1 MRPSVTLTWL
11 GSAAAIFALLIAGCK
26 YSSLAGALPGPA
38 SAPTFKFVVLPSS
51 TELLR
56 AAVTPDGSAVRL
68 AYSVEG
74 AEIFIEERPAL
85 AAPQPPAIEGNE
97 EFSLDGYA
105 ATYDES
111 AGYRGVR
118 ALTWYRPD
126 VTVTLSSRDAVSTP
140 LLIDI
145 ALELR

>member
-1 MRPSVTLTWL
+1 MI
-11 GSAAAIFALLIAGCK
+11 AAAYLAALALHNAAL
-26 YSSLAGALPGPA
+26 SPLAQLANAERLA
-38 SAPTFKFVVLPSS
+38 TFKFVVLPSS

-74 AEIFIEERPAL
+74 AEIFVEERPAS
-85 AAPQPPAIEGNE
+85 AAPQPVITGDEV
-97 EFSLDGYA
+97 FSLDGYA

-111 AGYRGVR
+111 TGYRGVR

-126 VTVTLSSRDAVSTP
+126 VTVTVSSRDAVSTP